1 MAGVTFTVEINDLAA
16 RERISALVDR
26 MENPT
31 PFYKAVG
38 DHLVNSTRSNFDREA
53 APDGTPWQPLRP
65 STLQRRVK
73 LGQASTK
80 ILTVS
85 KRLQASI
92 IYQIENGGVRIGSPV
107 EYAGVH
113 QLGAAQGAFGAFM
126 GKDKLGRDHF
136 HHLPWGN
143 IPARPYIGV
152 SEADEG
158 EILEL
163 ADAWLGEA

>member
-16 RERISALVDR
+16 RERISDLIAR
-26 MENPT
+26 MDDPGR
-31 PFYKAVG
+31 FYKPVG
-38 DHLVNSTRSNFDREA
+38 EHLVNSAKSNFESET
-53 APDGTPWQPLRP
+53 APDGTPWQLLRP
-65 STLQRRVK
+65 STLQRRIK
-73 LGQASTK
+73 LGQTSTK

-92 IYQIENGGVRIGSPV
+92 IYQIEDGGVRVGSPIP
-107 EYAGVH
+107 YAGVQ

-152 SEADEG
+152 STADEV
-158 EILEL
+158 EIIEL
-163 ADAWLGEA
+163 AEAWLGEA